1 MSERFFLAVA
11 PRGPTASLVGDEA
24 RHLARVL
31 RAKVGETVRVFDGSG
46 TEWPARIDSIG
57 RDRVDLILGEPFVQ
71 TETSGRSL
79 TLAVALPK
87 GDRQKWMV
95 EKLTELGVARLVPLV
110 TSRGVAEATPAAIE
124 RLKRSVIEACK
135 QCGRSTLLEIAE
147 PRPLAACVAEKPPGS
162 PGLVADPGGIPVADA
177 VYSASA
183 KQGADMIALVG
194 PEGGF
199 TDEEFAAAVEAG
211 FTAVSLGRH
220 VLRIETAAIAVAAV
234 VAATRRPP
242 TLPDR

>member
-1 MSERFFLAVA
+1 MSERFFLTVA

-31 RAKVGETVRVFDGSG
+31 RAKVGDTVRVFDGSG

-57 RDRVDLILGEPFVQ
+57 RDRVDLALGEPIEPA
-71 TETSGRSL
+71 ETGGRSL

-95 EKLTELGVARLVPLV
+95 EKLTELGATRLVPLV
-110 TSRGVAEATPAAIE
+110 TSRGVAEATPAAVE

-147 PRPLAACVAEKPPGS
+147 PRPLASCVAEKPPGS
-162 PGLVADPGGIPVADA
+162 LGLVTDPRGKPISDA
-177 VYSASA
+177 ISPASA
-183 KQGADMIALVG
+183 DGADVVALVG

-220 VLRIETAAIAVAAV
+220 VLRIETAAVAVAAV